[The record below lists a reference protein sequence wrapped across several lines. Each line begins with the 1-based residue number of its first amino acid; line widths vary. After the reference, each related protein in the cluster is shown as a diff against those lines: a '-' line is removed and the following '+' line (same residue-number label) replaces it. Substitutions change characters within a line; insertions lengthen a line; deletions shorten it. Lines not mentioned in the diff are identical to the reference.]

1 MVLLTSKKDGPNSV
15 VGSARGALPSSVTA
29 MTSTAA
35 NLLHRDVISLAGVM
49 AGSDGARQAREVFNY
64 GDMLFHEGQRDLIA
78 RQRAHEAAAEVEDP
92 ECTFKP
98 KISELAESFGD
109 RGHMGDRAAA
119 LEQQKREKMQDLENA
134 VRATEDRELTFKP
147 RIQNRKTLALTS
159 GRNPDFLEE
168 MAQKDA
174 EKRARMQALRA
185 AVEQEQRK
193 GETHRPRV
201 RGDGRPSSARGV
213 GSRLHAQKTKA
224 FASSIGPPASSDP
237 ECTFHPNASGL
248 GKSGSTPLFGAT
260 PRALPTEQL
269 EAVGDA
275 LYKDAHNRQLRR
287 QMMQEQ
293 LTDELQRARDD
304 PKISA
309 KSAQLAFNK
318 FQRDVHRCAHA
329 LPSAHEAHRRTPTP
343 PPPI

>member
-1 MVLLTSKKDGPNSV
+1 MVLLTSKKDGPNSAI
-15 VGSARGALPSSVTA
+15 GSARGALPTSVTA

-98 KISELAESFGD
+98 KISELAESFGT
-109 RGHMGDRAAA
+109 AAHG
-119 LEQQKREKMQDLENA
+119 RSGGGWSSRSGRRCRTSRT
-134 VRATEDRELTFKP
+134 VRATENRELTFKP
-147 RIQNRKTLALTS
+147 RIQNRKTLGALPGATPLPRGDGAE
-159 GRNPDFLEE
+159 GRRE
-168 MAQKDA
+168 A
-174 EKRARMQALRA
+174 RADEALRA

-193 GETHRPRV
+193 GETHRPRCAATAAV
-201 RGDGRPSSARGV
+201 VGGGV

-260 PRALPTEQL
+260 RALPTEQL
-269 EAVGDA
+269 EAGDA
-275 LYKDAHNRQLRR
+275 VQGRPQ
-287 QMMQEQ
+287 
-293 LTDELQRARDD
+293 
-304 PKISA
+304 
-309 KSAQLAFNK
+309 
-318 FQRDVHRCAHA
+318 
-329 LPSAHEAHRRTPTP
+329 P
-343 PPPI
+343 PAAGK